1 MIGIIGAMAEEIT
14 LLKEQMRQGEEIY
27 IRKYTF
33 IKGILSGKPVVLVE
47 SGIGKVNAAVVASIL
62 IQEFKVDYLI
72 NTGTAGA
79 IDPGLRVEDTV
90 IAHSLTY
97 HDVDVTG
104 FGYKLGQMAGMPDLY
119 YPDLGLVRLAQEVIR
134 ELGQEP
140 IIGQIVSGDQF
151 IHSPQ
156 SIKDIRSHFPKARAC
171 EMESTAIAQVAYS
184 MEVPFLIVRAI
195 SDTADHQATLTFDQ
209 FLEIAG
215 AHSAKIVSLLIDR
228 LEL

>member
-14 LLKEQMRQGEEIY
+14 LLKEQMRQGEEIH

>member
-1 MIGIIGAMAEEIT
+1 
-14 LLKEQMRQGEEIY
+14 
-27 IRKYTF
+27 
-33 IKGILSGKPVVLVE
+33 
-47 SGIGKVNAAVVASIL
+47 
-62 IQEFKVDYLI
+62 
-72 NTGTAGA
+72 
-79 IDPGLRVEDTV
+79 
-90 IAHSLTY
+90 
-97 HDVDVTG
+97 
-104 FGYKLGQMAGMPDLY
+104 MPDLY

>member
-33 IKGILSGKPVVLVE
+33 IKGILSGKSVVLVE

>member
-171 EMESTAIAQVAYS
+171 EMESTAIA
-184 MEVPFLIVRAI
+184 
-195 SDTADHQATLTFDQ
+195 
-209 FLEIAG
+209 
-215 AHSAKIVSLLIDR
+215 
-228 LEL
+228 